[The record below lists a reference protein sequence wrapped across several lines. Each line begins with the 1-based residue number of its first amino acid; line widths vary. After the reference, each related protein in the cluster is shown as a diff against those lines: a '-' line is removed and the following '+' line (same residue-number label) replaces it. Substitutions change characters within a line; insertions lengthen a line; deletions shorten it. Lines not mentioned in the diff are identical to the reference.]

1 MTGAVLLPAAI
12 PLTLPAGELQILA
25 FIYDSGY
32 TLKTDSALARIGN
45 IPSVQVAGL
54 IEKWERKG
62 WVNVRRSKFTGG
74 KNTRWII
81 AAM

>member
-12 PLTLPAGELQILA
+12 PLTLPMGELQILA

-32 TLKTDSALARIGN
+32 TLKTDSALAKIGN
-45 IPSVQVAGL
+45 IPSTQVAGL

-62 WVNVRRSKFTGG
+62 WVRVKRFQYMNG
-74 KNTRWII
+74 KVTRWII

>member
-1 MTGAVLLPAAI
+1 MTNAVLLPAAI
-12 PLTLPAGELQILA
+12 PLTLPMGELQILA

-32 TLKTDSALARIGN
+32 TLKADSALARIGN
-45 IPSVQVAGL
+45 IPRTQVAGL
-54 IEKWERKG
+54 IEKWEKKG

-74 KNTRWII
+74 KAARWII

>member
-1 MTGAVLLPAAI
+1 MTNAVLLPAAI
-12 PLTLPAGELQILA
+12 PLTLPMGELQILA

-32 TLKTDSALARIGN
+32 TLKTDSALAKIGN

-54 IEKWERKG
+54 IEKWEKKG
-62 WVNVRRSKFTGG
+62 WVNVRRSKYSSG
-74 KNTRWII
+74 KVTRWIV